1 MKGAPLL
8 SLSVLL
14 TISAALSADE
24 SPRFVRT
31 VPFPGSPTTVVVA
44 EGDFEPRSV
53 GSYSIRA
60 YGGTDPRF
68 PYDEFIAGTVRP
80 RDGMVEDVRFSD
92 LDRDGL
98 PDIIVVI
105 RAAGTGGYLSADA
118 FQLQGTVLTLL
129 ESVSGLARDADPV
142 RALQAKL
149 RHRAEPR
156 AAPEAGK
163 PRR

>member
-14 TISAALSADE
+14 TISTALSADE
-24 SPRFVRT
+24 THRFVRK
-31 VPFPGSPTTVVVA
+31 VAFPGSPKTVVVA

-68 PYDEFIAGTVRP
+68 PYDEFIAATVRP

-149 RHRAEPR
+149 RNRAEPDV
-156 AAPEAGK
+156 GK

>member
-1 MKGAPLL
+1 MKGVPLI
-8 SLSVLL
+8 SLGVLL
-14 TISAALSADE
+14 IISTGLSADE

-53 GSYSIRA
+53 GSYTIRA
-60 YGGTDPRF
+60 YGGTDSRF
-68 PYDEFIAGTVRP
+68 PYDKFIAGTVRP
-80 RDGMVEDVRFSD
+80 RDGMVEDIRFSD
-92 LDRDGL
+92 LDHDGM

-105 RAAGTGGYLSADA
+105 RAAGSGGYLSAEA

-129 ESVSGLARDADPV
+129 ESVSGLASNADPV

-149 RHRAEPR
+149 RNRTGGGCCLR
-156 AAPEAGK
+156 
-163 PRR
+163 

>member
-1 MKGAPLL
+1 MNGMPLL
-8 SLSVLL
+8 SLGVLL
-14 TISAALSADE
+14 AVSTALGADE
-24 SPRFVRT
+24 SPRFVRQAAL
-31 VPFPGSPTTVVVA
+31 PGAPKTVVVA

-60 YGGTDPRF
+60 YAGTDPRF
-68 PYDEFIAGTVRP
+68 PYDAFIAGIVRP
-80 RDGMVEDVRFSD
+80 RDGTVEEVRFAD

-105 RAAGTGGYLSADA
+105 RSAGTGGSLSADA

-142 RALQAKL
+142 RALEAKL
-149 RHRAEPR
+149 RNRAEPR
-156 AAPEAGK
+156 AAPDAGK

>member
-149 RHRAEPR
+149 RNRAEPH